1 MFAVAFAIEDPKVKV
16 DLTSYFVKRPPGVL
30 HCTTKYTEF
39 GKAPGAEEYAQQ
51 EVSTT
56 APAFPA
62 GVSLPLP
69 SWGSTRL
76 GSGLGGAA
84 LLSAIRQAVEK
95 VCPYD
100 RKVMSMG
107 EMATISC

>member
-30 HCTTKYTEF
+30 HCTTKFTEF

-56 APAFPA
+56 APAFPCW
-62 GVSLPLP
+62 SLPSP
-69 SWGSTRL
+69 SQL
-76 GSGLGGAA
+76 GIPAPWEQAGGAA
-84 LLSAIRQAVEK
+84 LLSAMRQTVEK

-100 RKVMSMG
+100 RKVISMG
-107 EMATISC
+107 EIATIS